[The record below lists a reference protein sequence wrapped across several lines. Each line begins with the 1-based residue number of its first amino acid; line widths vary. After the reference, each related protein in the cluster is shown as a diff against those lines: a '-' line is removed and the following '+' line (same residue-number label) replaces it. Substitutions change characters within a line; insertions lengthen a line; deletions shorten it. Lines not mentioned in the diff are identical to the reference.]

1 MTVESTRPVRARAAT
16 AKKPAG
22 GARPLDVAEILRV
35 ARQLV
40 AEHGLDALSMRS
52 LTRELGVSHM
62 ATYHHVGN
70 KEDLVALIVDDVL
83 QQIEVPGPE
92 EGTWEDR
99 LRVLNQRSFLAMQ
112 SCPGI
117 DQAVFDTRPTPQGW
131 RLIDAYVGILLAA
144 GFSERQ
150 AALGFSLIHSYGM
163 GRSGIERELRN
174 SPGGVET
181 PGESSALQR
190 IKPVW
195 GQLHRPDFRDF
206 SIDVIIAGLRSI
218 LVTPEP
224 DQAGA
229 AK

>member
-1 MTVESTRPVRARAAT
+1 VTVESTRPVRARAAT
-16 AKKPAG
+16 AKRPGAG
-22 GARPLDVAEILRV
+22 RPLDVAEILRV
-35 ARQLV
+35 ARKLV

-83 QQIEVPGPE
+83 QQIEVPGPD
-92 EGTWEDR
+92 EGTWEER
-99 LRVLNQRSFLAMQ
+99 LRELNHRSFLAMG

-117 DQAVFDTRPTPQGW
+117 DQAVFDTRPTRQGW
-131 RLIDAYVGILLAA
+131 RLIDAYVGILLDA

-150 AALGFSLIHSYGM
+150 ATLGFSLIHSYGM

-174 SPGGVET
+174 SSGGGET
-181 PGESSALQR
+181 PGESTALQR
-190 IKPVW
+190 IQPVW
-195 GQLHRPDFRDF
+195 ATLHRPDFRDF

-218 LVTPEP
+218 LVAPEQDLP
-224 DQAGA
+224 GA
-229 AK
+229 AE